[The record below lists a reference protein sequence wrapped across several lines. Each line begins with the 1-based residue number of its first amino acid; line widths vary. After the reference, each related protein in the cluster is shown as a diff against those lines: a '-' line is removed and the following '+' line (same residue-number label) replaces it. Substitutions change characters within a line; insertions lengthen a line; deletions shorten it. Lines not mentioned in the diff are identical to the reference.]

1 MPELD
6 PEMLRL
12 FRDETGERL
21 ERIERTLLDL
31 EAGRGGDD
39 AVDVLFRDAHSI
51 KGNAAMVGFDDASQV
66 AHAMEDALE
75 GPRAAGAL
83 PPDLAGSLL
92 QRTDELRLALD
103 MGREPESTNGD
114 GPALEPE
121 QRSVRVDAAKV
132 DHLLDSVGEAVL
144 HQRRLE
150 YTLGDAAHGDE
161 ISEELD
167 RGGRLLGGLQDAV
180 VDMRTLP
187 LRTITAS
194 FPRTVRDMATSEG
207 KRCELR
213 ITGDETQLDRA
224 ILDGIGETIVHLLR
238 NAVSHGIESPEERE
252 AAGKDATGRIALRAE
267 QRGGQVAIAVADDGA
282 GVSEAVLERARQAG
296 SLTEVLA
303 APGFSTAGE
312 VGDLS
317 GRGVGLDAVKA
328 QVEALSGSVEVESAP
343 GDGTIVTLLLPLTL
357 ALLQLLLVERSGL
370 AFGVPVSS
378 IFELFRV
385 GEVTSVGGRRALV
398 VRGEPVPLVD
408 LGPLLGEAEAPVIPG
423 APAAVVAAAGGR
435 VVVTADRLL
444 GEQEVVVKALG
455 PLLSGLKGYL
465 GAAIM
470 GDGRIALIV
479 DPAFFVRLQAE
490 SRPAAR
496 APAPPAPDVPDAPSV
511 LVVDDQLT
519 VRELQRSI
527 LEVAGFRVRTAGDG
541 QEALEQLGQDGVD
554 IVVTD
559 LEMPRLDGLGLLAA
573 VRSDP
578 DHAELPVVVVTSRGS
593 EEDRRRGAEA
603 GADAYIVKDE
613 FDQQTL
619 LDTVRRLV

>member
-1 MPELD
+1 MPDLD

-39 AVDVLFRDAHSI
+39 AIDVLFRDAHSI
-51 KGNAAMVGFDDASQV
+51 KGNAAMVGFDAASAV
-66 AHAMEDALE
+66 ANTMEDALE
-75 GPRAAGAL
+75 GPRAEGAL
-83 PPDLAGSLL
+83 PPDLAGVL
-92 QRTDELRLALD
+92 QHRTDELRRALD
-103 MGREPESTNGD
+103 MGWEPESVNGSEPEV
-114 GPALEPE
+114 GPE
-121 QRSVRVDAAKV
+121 QRSVRVDASKV
-132 DHLLDSVGEAVL
+132 DHMLDAVGEAVL

-150 YTLGDAAHGDE
+150 YTLGDTAGDDE

-187 LRTITAS
+187 LRTITAP

-238 NAVSHGIESPEERE
+238 NAVSHGIEPPEQRE
-252 AAGKDATGRIALRAE
+252 AAGKDPVGRIELRAE
-267 QRGGQVAIAVADDGA
+267 QRGGQVAIAVVDDGA
-282 GVSEAVLERARQAG
+282 GVSQDVVERAREAG

-303 APGFSTAGE
+303 APGFSTAAE

-343 GDGTIVTLLLPLTL
+343 GDGATVTLQLPLTL
-357 ALLQLLLVERSGL
+357 ALLQLLVVERSGL

-378 IFELFRV
+378 IVELFHV

-398 VRGEPVPLVD
+398 VRDQPVPLVD
-408 LGPLLGEAEAPVIPG
+408 LGPLLGEAEASVTQG
-423 APAAVVAAAGGR
+423 ARAAVVAAAGGR
-435 VVVTADRLL
+435 VAVTADRLL

-455 PLLSGLKGYL
+455 PLLAGLKGYL
-465 GAAIM
+465 GAAVM

-479 DPAFFVRLQAE
+479 DPAFFVRLHAH
-490 SRPAAR
+490 SRPS
-496 APAPPAPDVPDAPSV
+496 APAPAAATADEPEARV

-527 LEVAGFRVRTAGDG
+527 LEVAGFRVCTAGDG
-541 QEALEQLGQDGVD
+541 QEALELLGQDGVD

-593 EEDRRRGAEA
+593 EDDRRRGAEA
-603 GADAYIVKDE
+603 GADAYIVKAE

-619 LDTVRRLV
+619 LDTVRRMV